1 MLSLSKHEAQGKN
14 MDPASA
20 IDFARSAILVLLEII
35 APSMITALV
44 VGLGIGLLQAVTQ
57 IQEQTL
63 VFVPKIV
70 AVFIVVLLALPF
82 AGAAMSGLMT
92 DIAGRIAAY

>member
-1 MLSLSKHEAQGKN
+1 
-14 MDPASA
+14 
-20 IDFARSAILVLLEII
+20 
-35 APSMITALV
+35 MITALV

-70 AVFIVVLLALPF
+70 ASFVVLLLVLPF
-82 AGAAMSGLMT
+82 VGAAMSGLMT
-92 DIAGRIAAY
+92 DIANRIAAY

>member
-1 MLSLSKHEAQGKN
+1 

-35 APSMITALV
+35 APAMITALV
-44 VGLGIGLLQAVTQ
+44 VGIGIGLLQAMTQ

-70 AVFIVVLLALPF
+70 AIFVVLLVALPF

>member
-1 MLSLSKHEAQGKN
+1 
-14 MDPASA
+14 MDPAST
-20 IDFARSAILVLLEII
+20 IDFARTAILVLLEII
-35 APSMITALV
+35 APSMLTALV

-70 AVFIVVLLALPF
+70 AIFLVLLLALPF
-82 AGAAMSGLMT
+82 AGAAMNGLMV

>member
-1 MLSLSKHEAQGKN
+1 
-14 MDPASA
+14 MDPATT
-20 IDFARSAILVLLEII
+20 IDFARTAMLVLLEII
-35 APSMITALV
+35 APSMLTALV

-70 AVFIVVLLALPF
+70 ATFVVLLVCLPF
-82 AGAAMSGLMT
+82 AGAAMMGLMT
-92 DIAGRIAAY
+92 DIAGKIAAY

>member
-1 MLSLSKHEAQGKN
+1 
-14 MDPASA
+14 MDPANTL
-20 IDFARSAILVLLEII
+20 DFARSAILVLLEII

-44 VGLGIGLLQAVTQ
+44 VGLAIGLLQAVTQ

-70 AVFIVVLLALPF
+70 AIFVVLLVALPF

-92 DIAGRIAAY
+92 DIAARIAAY